1 MKPSST
7 LESAFRTHLVGA
19 AGYYHHLLFRLQQEY
34 ILRLDG
40 IVDVYMFSEP
50 KSRKLSKV
58 GHGLFPIIENPCLF
72 LTEMDFN
79 VTFLLTDKKPHSG
92 KKEFDV
98 STIDWALKAC
108 HRCLVYLG
116 DIGKYAKT
124 APRFVER
131 SLKYMCL
138 LVVVLINLAAPST
151 TKPTAP
157 LPIDVSATSPS
168 PSSHHM
174 WSAISGVALATT
186 PGVVQLVNHMT
197 ESLYRCIFYQNLFD
211 INWLQLSTELV
222 NHMIIDL

>member
-58 GHGLFPIIENPCLF
+58 VHGLFPIIENPGLF

-138 LVVVLINLAAPST
+138 LVVVFFDFDKSSSTENNKANCALANRCIGYIS
-151 TKPTAP
+151 
-157 LPIDVSATSPS
+157 LPDPC
-168 PSSHHM
+168 HM

-197 ESLYRCIFYQNLFD
+197 ESLYAYFTNTYLILNGFSYQLN
-211 INWLQLSTELV
+211 
-222 NHMIIDL
+222 